1 MTPPGIER
9 YIAFMSG
16 LSPAS
21 LAGVDAIVTDDM
33 HFVDPFNDV
42 RGRAHFVRC
51 LEDMLTQ
58 LADLRIEVTHAGEL
72 APSPGVIEPLPRWAL
87 YWRFGGH
94 LVRLGGKRWDVTG
107 VAVVSLAA
115 DGRVC
120 EHLDYWDAG
129 GGCTK
134 RCPSSAGS
142 CAGCADAS
150 RCTEAGEGPQTTTAR
165 RNSAMAMSF
174 SPTGTPA

>member
-1 MTPPGIER
+1 MTAPGIER

-16 LSPAS
+16 LSHAS
-21 LAGVDAIVTDDM
+21 LAGVDAIVTEDM

-58 LADLRIEVTHAGEL
+58 LADLRIEVTHAAAL
-72 APSPGVIEPLPRWAL
+72 APRAGVVDPSPRWAL
-87 YWRFGGH
+87 YWRFGGQ

-107 VAVVSLAA
+107 VAVVSIAA

-120 EHLDYWDAG
+120 EHLDYWDAAG
-129 GGCTK
+129 GLYETMPVIGGLM
-134 RCPSSAGS
+134 RWL
-142 CAGCADAS
+142 
-150 RCTEAGEGPQTTTAR
+150 R
-165 RNSAMAMSF
+165 RRLAVH
-174 SPTGTPA
+174 